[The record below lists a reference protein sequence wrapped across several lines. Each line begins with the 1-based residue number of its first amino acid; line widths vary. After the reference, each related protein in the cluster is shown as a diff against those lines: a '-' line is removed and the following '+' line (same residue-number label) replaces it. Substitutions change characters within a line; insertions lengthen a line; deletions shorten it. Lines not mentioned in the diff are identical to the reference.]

1 MCALHGKGLCA
12 SAIDAY
18 KLILRNL
25 LRYIAT
31 EVVTNIVFVFAKLFL
46 TFAAGALCW
55 IYFSNHYTTVPVF
68 AIGILIVGVYLI
80 ASEFFNVYS
89 IAVDTL
95 MLCARKWSFV

>member
-18 KLILRNL
+18 KLIIRNV

-31 EVVTNIVFVFAKLFL
+31 DMVTNIVFMFAKLIL
-46 TFAAGALCW
+46 TCVAGVLCW
-55 IYFSNHYTTVPVF
+55 VYFDNHYKTVPVY
-68 AIGILIVGVYLI
+68 AVGILIVGVYLI

-95 MLCARKWSFV
+95 MLCARK